1 MRGLNGSMKSS
12 SKRSFVSNR
21 TGIRE
26 EEEWLLVLLI
36 SITSMVEVGVVVV
49 LVGVVA

>member
-1 MRGLNGSMKSS
+1 M
-12 SKRSFVSNR
+12 SNR

-26 EEEWLLVLLI
+26 EEEEEWLLVLLI
-36 SITSMVEVGVVVV
+36 NITSMVEVGVVIV